1 MDTQNSQKR
10 SPRSSAKSKQDTS
23 RKSESSCSS
32 QRPFETPDDEEQYMD
47 RSNDQVARVRAAKGA
62 AQREMESF
70 GDVSE
75 YDITILQGQLKVE
88 PVSASQSSL
97 EFQVDDDTEQKDG
110 V

>member
-1 MDTQNSQKR
+1 VDTQNSQKR

-23 RKSESSCSS
+23 GKPESPRSS
-32 QRPFETPDDEEQYMD
+32 QGPFEMPGDEEQYMD